1 MTVSITGLRQ
11 IADRFDHVLLDQYG
25 VLHHGKDVS
34 MEARDCV
41 AALHAEGK
49 QILVL
54 TNSGKRPEDNLQRL
68 AKKGLPAE
76 SYDGVLSSGEVA
88 WRGLRARQTA
98 PFTELGRRCFLLSR
112 DRDRGVIDGL
122 DLDLVKLEAAD
133 FILLAG
139 LDDVEA
145 DPEAWR
151 DRLAGAAARH
161 VPMICANPD
170 ITMFSA
176 HGLLTAPGALAQ
188 AYEKLGGKVH
198 YIGKPYRIM
207 FEAALQALGNPAP
220 ERVLMVGDSLD
231 HDILGGRGVGIL
243 TLLTTSGVHRA
254 ALEGARDLSASLLR
268 LAGSEARMPHWA
280 IDRLVW

>member
-1 MTVSITGLRQ
+1 MTLVINGLQQ

-25 VLHHGKDVS
+25 VLHHGKDVFV
-34 MEARDCV
+34 EARDCV
-41 AALHAEGK
+41 AALHERGK
-49 QILVL
+49 RILVL
-54 TNSGKRPEDNLQRL
+54 TNSGKRPEDNLERL

-76 SYDGVLSSGEVA
+76 TYDGVLSSGEVA
-88 WRGLRARQTA
+88 WQGLRDRKTV
-98 PFTELGRRCFLLSR
+98 PFTQVGRRCFLLSR
-112 DRDRGVIDGL
+112 DGDRGVVGGL
-122 DLDLVKLEAAD
+122 DLDLVELEAAD

-139 LDDVEA
+139 LDDDQA
-145 DPEAWR
+145 DPGIWTN
-151 DRLAGAAARH
+151 RLAEAAARN
-161 VPMICANPD
+161 VLMICANPD

-176 HGLLTAPGALAQ
+176 QGLLPAPGALAQ
-188 AYEKLGGKVH
+188 AYEKLGGKVA

-231 HDILGGRGVGIL
+231 HDILGGRGAGIL